1 MTENK
6 RCMIEIPV
14 PLGTTVYN
22 VVTTCGDFCLFQ
34 KNRFN
39 DLKKADKEGFTGRC
53 SESNPCHTQLHS
65 IREMTLQYSNLEYV
79 LKEWGH
85 RVFATA
91 EEAAEAG
98 HKIVAANRKT
108 MEELGFKMDAS
119 GYSVRKER
127 D

>member
-14 PLGTTVYN
+14 PLGTTVYD

-34 KNRFN
+34 KNRFKE
-39 DLKKADKEGFTGRC
+39 LKNAGIEGFVGHC
-53 SESNPCHTQLHS
+53 SSNNPCHTQLHS

-79 LKEWGH
+79 LKEWG
-85 RVFATA
+85 RKVFASA
-91 EEAAEAG
+91 EEATEAG
-98 HKIVAANRKT
+98 NNIVAAHRKT